1 MLPRDEVASTNE
13 ANHREQMYKLKI
25 NKMSDTER
33 RQFRTKRDIRY
44 LHKHNAGPTRP
55 ETSATDLPCLHH
67 VAGRCEHKVCIY
79 NHQMRLPR
87 QFGVCRFY
95 LKNECTKGNA
105 CTHMHSEF
113 PCKFYYL
120 GMPHPSNIDA
130 DNCRFTHGDVLNEST
145 KRLFLEQIEFWVREK
160 TAGNADD
167 AERQMNETIERF
179 DEREREIMS
188 NRHQETAKP
197 METALEVPTCSTQ
210 ETLALTEFLNAAQ
223 ICRLAADKVTSFE
236 QLREMSVEE
245 LESYRLTMDQIYVIK
260 SKRLRVTTVDEA
272 QIFVEESNRSA
283 LNLADVTHETQD
295 VQIDEAKCDFPTHN
309 GDKNV
314 TQPTIENPVNEKPI
328 EDEVEGSDS
337 DGEDRL
343 VINDEPLL

>member
-1 MLPRDEVASTNE
+1 MLPRDEAASTNE
-13 ANHREQMYKLKI
+13 AKHREQMYKLKI
-25 NKMSDTER
+25 NKMSDAER

-44 LHKHNAGPTRP
+44 LHKHNAVPMRT
-55 ETSATDLPCLHH
+55 ETPATDLPCLHH
-67 VAGRCEHKVCIY
+67 VAGKCEHKVCIY

-120 GMPHPSNIDA
+120 GLPHPNNIDA

-145 KRLFLEQIEFWVREK
+145 KRLFLEQIEFWVKEK

-167 AERQMNETIERF
+167 ADRQMNEMIERF
-179 DEREREIMS
+179 DEHERKIMS
-188 NRHQETAKP
+188 NRHQESTKP
-197 METALEVPTCSTQ
+197 KEAALEVPTCSTQ
-210 ETLALTEFLNAAQ
+210 ETLALNDFLNEAQ
-223 ICRLAADKVTSFE
+223 IFRLAADKITSLE

-245 LESYRLTMDQIYVIK
+245 LDSYRLTMDQIYVIK
-260 SKRLRVTTVDEA
+260 SKRLKVTKVDEEP
-272 QIFVEESNRSA
+272 ICVEESNRTA
-283 LNLADVTHETQD
+283 LNSADVIHETQD
-295 VQIDEAKCDFPTHN
+295 VQIDEAKDDFLTHN
-309 GDKNV
+309 GDLNE
-314 TQPTIENPVNEKPI
+314 TQSTIQNPVNEKPI
-328 EDEVEGSDS
+328 EDEVDGSDS

-343 VINDEPLL
+343 VINDE